1 MVPEKYSATDI
12 VFCYFG
18 PFNALLLTPL
28 TIQKIK
34 ILKKKM
40 KKNPQ
45 KTSIAAVDPR
55 YLKVEVT
62 D

>member
-34 ILKKKM
+34 ILKKNE
-40 KKNPQ
+40 KKPP